1 MRFWP
6 TLLVIAAATLSPRT
20 SSSECIATESVYSL
34 SGSPWDNTP
43 YPLFR
48 FNQLGTLDTLT
59 LSLTTREQFGWAVP
73 YSLEVLIENVKPALC
88 GPDLEDF
95 GVNLLTDIAYGYL
108 DPRIKYTE

>member
-34 SGSPWDNTP
+34 SGSPWDNYP

-59 LSLTTREQFGWAVP
+59 LSLTESIPSSVEMLNGHPRG
-73 YSLEVLIENVKPALC
+73 
-88 GPDLEDF
+88 
-95 GVNLLTDIAYGYL
+95 LLYAAS
-108 DPRIKYTE
+108 PSACS